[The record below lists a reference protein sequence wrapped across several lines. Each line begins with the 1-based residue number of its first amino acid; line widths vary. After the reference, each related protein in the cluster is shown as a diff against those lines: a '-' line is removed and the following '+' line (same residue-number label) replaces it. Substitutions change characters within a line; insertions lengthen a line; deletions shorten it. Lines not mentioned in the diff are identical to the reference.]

1 MLLELSNHD
10 DTVHFK
16 NDPLGSPNIS
26 SENHDKYN
34 IISNNKKK
42 KTREKRLKFK
52 YMLAL
57 LTLSIKTQLISASKK
72 NINNMNIL
80 YEKIVEK
87 STKILDEITH
97 LFLKKT
103 FAKLINSCIELD
115 SIRKLLL
122 KFFYTNYH
130 ILITHIFF

>member
-1 MLLELSNHD
+1 MLLESSNYND
-10 DTVHFK
+10 IIHFK
-16 NDPLGSPNIS
+16 NNSLGSPNIS

-103 FAKLINSCIELD
+103 FAKLINSHMELN
-115 SIRKLLL
+115 SIK
-122 KFFYTNYH
+122 K
-130 ILITHIFF
+130 